1 MQGGKDAKGRR
12 AGQEGMVV
20 VQRCSEGI
28 MNCVQSICAKHLCK
42 AFVQSICVKHLCEA
56 SPSSMAPY
64 HLCEPPQGIIR
75 SQHHDGRPVR
85 CHPVCGATMCKGDG
99 TPGFLSFISMCSCQG
114 ESKLL
119 PSEFVAFVLDPTN
132 VQVPEAWQ
140 LARKNRALTRS
151 MLTYQEA

>member
-1 MQGGKDAKGRR
+1 MMADLCGVTLCA
-12 AGQEGMVV
+12 VPL
-20 VQRCSEGI
+20 
-28 MNCVQSICAKHLCK
+28 CVRGLSQMMSI
-42 AFVQSICVKHLCEA
+42 S
-56 SPSSMAPY
+56 
-64 HLCEPPQGIIR
+64 
-75 SQHHDGRPVR
+75 
-85 CHPVCGATMCKGDG
+85 GDG